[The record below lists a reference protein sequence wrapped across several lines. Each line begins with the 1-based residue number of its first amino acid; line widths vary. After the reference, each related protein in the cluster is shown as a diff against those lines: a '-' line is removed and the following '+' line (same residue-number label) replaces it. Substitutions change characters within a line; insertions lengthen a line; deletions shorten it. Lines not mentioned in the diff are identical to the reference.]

1 MGDKLE
7 QEIMLV
13 AEQIEME
20 ILILLVLFWIRVET
34 VLYIFK
40 KRGGLIFLRVNFFW
54 EVQIF
59 SCILLVGEG
68 FCYFSVANY
77 KTKLKDIMVWMSWG
91 LIYKFK
97 KKIMENNIIA
107 GRMKNLLRNL
117 ILMLKT

>member
-40 KRGGLIFLRVNFFW
+40 KGGLIF
-54 EVQIF
+54 F
-59 SCILLVGEG
+59 S
-68 FCYFSVANY
+68 
-77 KTKLKDIMVWMSWG
+77 
-91 LIYKFK
+91 
-97 KKIMENNIIA
+97 
-107 GRMKNLLRNL
+107 
-117 ILMLKT
+117 

>member
-40 KRGGLIFLRVNFFW
+40 KGGGLIFFLRVNFF
-54 EVQIF
+54 
-59 SCILLVGEG
+59 
-68 FCYFSVANY
+68 
-77 KTKLKDIMVWMSWG
+77 
-91 LIYKFK
+91 
-97 KKIMENNIIA
+97 
-107 GRMKNLLRNL
+107 GRCKYSAVFY
-117 ILMLKT
+117 

>member
-40 KRGGLIFLRVNFFW
+40 KGGGGELIFFPKSEFFW

-68 FCYFSVANY
+68 FFVIF
-77 KTKLKDIMVWMSWG
+77 LL
-91 LIYKFK
+91 LI
-97 KKIMENNIIA
+97 I
-107 GRMKNLLRNL
+107 RQS
-117 ILMLKT
+117 

>member
-40 KRGGLIFLRVNFFW
+40 KRGGVDFFFLRVNFF
-54 EVQIF
+54 
-59 SCILLVGEG
+59 
-68 FCYFSVANY
+68 
-77 KTKLKDIMVWMSWG
+77 
-91 LIYKFK
+91 
-97 KKIMENNIIA
+97 
-107 GRMKNLLRNL
+107 GRCKYSAVFY
-117 ILMLKT
+117 

>member
-40 KRGGLIFLRVNFFW
+40 KGGVDFF
-54 EVQIF
+54 
-59 SCILLVGEG
+59 S
-68 FCYFSVANY
+68 
-77 KTKLKDIMVWMSWG
+77 
-91 LIYKFK
+91 
-97 KKIMENNIIA
+97 
-107 GRMKNLLRNL
+107 
-117 ILMLKT
+117 

>member
-1 MGDKLE
+1 VGDKLE

-20 ILILLVLFWIRVET
+20 ILILLILFWIRVET

-40 KRGGLIFLRVNFFW
+40 KGGGLIFFLRVNFFW

-97 KKIMENNIIA
+97 KNYRK
-107 GRMKNLLRNL
+107 
-117 ILMLKT
+117 

>member
-40 KRGGLIFLRVNFFW
+40 RRGRG
-54 EVQIF
+54 
-59 SCILLVGEG
+59 
-68 FCYFSVANY
+68 
-77 KTKLKDIMVWMSWG
+77 
-91 LIYKFK
+91 
-97 KKIMENNIIA
+97 
-107 GRMKNLLRNL
+107 
-117 ILMLKT
+117 

>member
-40 KRGGLIFLRVNFFW
+40 KGGG
-54 EVQIF
+54 
-59 SCILLVGEG
+59 S
-68 FCYFSVANY
+68 
-77 KTKLKDIMVWMSWG
+77 
-91 LIYKFK
+91 
-97 KKIMENNIIA
+97 
-107 GRMKNLLRNL
+107 
-117 ILMLKT
+117 

>member
-40 KRGGLIFLRVNFFW
+40 KRGVN
-54 EVQIF
+54 I
-59 SCILLVGEG
+59 S
-68 FCYFSVANY
+68 S
-77 KTKLKDIMVWMSWG
+77 
-91 LIYKFK
+91 
-97 KKIMENNIIA
+97 
-107 GRMKNLLRNL
+107 
-117 ILMLKT
+117 